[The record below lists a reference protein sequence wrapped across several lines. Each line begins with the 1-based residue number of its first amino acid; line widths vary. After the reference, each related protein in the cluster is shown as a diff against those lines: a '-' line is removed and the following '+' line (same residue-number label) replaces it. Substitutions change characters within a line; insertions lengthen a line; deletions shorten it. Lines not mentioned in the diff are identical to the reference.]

1 MEITNALLVAMMFI
15 VLITMGVGNI
25 IVGLAVLVDKRTPVK
40 ADSVHTSWVLLLL
53 LIHFNMFW
61 HVLDILGIEEWKF
74 YEFLY
79 IVAGAMLVFF
89 ATHVLLPDPSSADAG
104 DLRAHYFNIS
114 RQFFSFLAL
123 LQVWILGVDLL
134 LGKGFTS
141 AGIFNVIALVLF
153 GILALF
159 SQPKVHSV
167 GTGVGWL
174 LFIIVIALRALGL
187 LS

>member
-25 IVGLAVLVDKRTPVK
+25 IMGLAVLLDKRTPVK
-40 ADSVHTSWVLLLL
+40 ADIIHTSWVLLLL
-53 LIHFNMFW
+53 LIHFNLFW
-61 HVLDILGIEEWKF
+61 HVLDILSIDEWKF
-74 YEFLY
+74 LEFIY

-104 DLRAHYFNIS
+104 DLRAHYFNSS

-123 LQVWILGVDLL
+123 LQVWTLGVDFLF
-134 LGKGFTS
+134 GDGF
-141 AGIFNVIALVLF
+141 IFASVFNLAALVLF
-153 GILALF
+153 GILALT
-159 SQPKVHSV
+159 SQPKVQSI
-167 GTGVGWL
+167 GTAAGWL
-174 LFIIVIALRALGL
+174 LFLTVLIARGLGL